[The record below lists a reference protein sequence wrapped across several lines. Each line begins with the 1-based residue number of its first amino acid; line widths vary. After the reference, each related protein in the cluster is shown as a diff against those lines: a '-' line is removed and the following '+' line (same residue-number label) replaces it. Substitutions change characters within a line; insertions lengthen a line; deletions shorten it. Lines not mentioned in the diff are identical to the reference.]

1 MVRAFGIPLLLAAAF
16 FAFSRPA
23 AAQTAPLT
31 GEMTSFTY
39 LIGGSWSCTTTV
51 PATSASNAYTERAAV
66 TFELAPGN
74 TIHEH
79 GVSDKYAFDR
89 YFGYDAGQR
98 TYFSTN
104 ADNRGNFGYLSSTD
118 GVRYTGREHVGANQE
133 YPRTVSYT
141 KVSDNQI
148 SDQDETDLGG
158 MTIRGNTVCTRQAS
172 GAPAASP

>member
-1 MVRAFGIPLLLAAAF
+1 MVKAFGVSLLLLAALAGF
-16 FAFSRPA
+16 PPPA
-23 AAQTAPLT
+23 AAQAAPLT
-31 GEMTSFTY
+31 GEMASFTY
-39 LIGGSWSCTTTV
+39 LIGGAWSCATTV
-51 PATSASNAYTERAAV
+51 PATSATNAYTERATV

-79 GVSDKYAFDR
+79 GVSDRYAFDR

-98 TYFSTN
+98 NYFSTN
-104 ADNRGNFGYLSSTD
+104 ADNRGNFGFLSSSD

-141 KVSDNQI
+141 KVSDSQI